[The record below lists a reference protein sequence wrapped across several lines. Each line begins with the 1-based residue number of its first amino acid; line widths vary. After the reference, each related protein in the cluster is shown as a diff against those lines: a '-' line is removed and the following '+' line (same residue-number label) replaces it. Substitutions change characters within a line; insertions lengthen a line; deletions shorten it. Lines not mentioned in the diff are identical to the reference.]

1 MKVLVLPGDGIGQ
14 EVTEAA
20 VAVLKE
26 VAPGIEVDYGLIG
39 GSAFDETGMPLP
51 DETVDKVKTC
61 DAVLM
66 GAVGG
71 SKWDTLEHK
80 LRPEAGLLG
89 IRQVMGVYANLRPA
103 RVFKPLL
110 ASSTLKKEV
119 IDGVDMLIVREL
131 IGGIYFGEPR
141 GIDRLDDGS
150 YRGYNTLVYTSAEIE
165 RIARKAFTIALGRRK
180 SLTSVDKANVLESSR
195 LWREVVDEVSKDF
208 PGVNLEHMYVDNCA
222 MQIIRE
228 PKQFDVIV
236 TQNLFGDILSDEASM
251 ITGSLG
257 MLPSASMGETKA
269 LYEPVHGSAPDIA
282 GKDIANPIG
291 AILSAAMMLRY
302 SFDMVEA
309 SQRIE
314 KAVDNVLAKGIRT
327 RDISYS
333 AQEVVGTKRMTE
345 YIIQEIREG
354 N

>member
-14 EVTEAA
+14 EVTESA
-20 VAVLKE
+20 VTVLKE
-26 VAPGIEVDYGLIG
+26 VAPGIELAYGLIG
-39 GSAFDETGMPLP
+39 GSAYEEAGNPLP
-51 DETVDKVKTC
+51 DETITKVDAC

-71 SKWDTLEHK
+71 EKWDNLEHN
-80 LRPEAGLLG
+80 LRPEAGLLR

-103 RVFKPLL
+103 RIFRPLL
-110 ASSTLKKEV
+110 VASTLKEEV
-119 IDGVDMLIVREL
+119 IDGVDMIIVREL

-141 GIDRLDDGS
+141 GIDRLEDGT
-150 YRGYNTLVYTSAEIE
+150 YRGYNTLIYTTAEIE
-165 RIARKAFTIALGRRK
+165 RIARQAFAIALGRRK
-180 SLTSVDKANVLESSR
+180 KLTSVDKANVLESSR
-195 LWREVVDEVSKDF
+195 LWRNVVDGVSKDF
-208 PGVNLEHMYVDNCA
+208 PDVSLEHMYVDNCA

-228 PKQFDVIV
+228 PRQFDVVV

-257 MLPSASMGETKA
+257 MLPSASIGDKQA

-291 AILSAAMMLRY
+291 AILSVAMMLRY
-302 SFDMVEA
+302 SFGMTDASRRVED
-309 SQRIE
+309 
-314 KAVDNVLAKGIRT
+314 AVDRVLAKGIRT
-327 RDISYS
+327 KDISYG

-345 YIIQEIREG
+345 YIVQEIREG